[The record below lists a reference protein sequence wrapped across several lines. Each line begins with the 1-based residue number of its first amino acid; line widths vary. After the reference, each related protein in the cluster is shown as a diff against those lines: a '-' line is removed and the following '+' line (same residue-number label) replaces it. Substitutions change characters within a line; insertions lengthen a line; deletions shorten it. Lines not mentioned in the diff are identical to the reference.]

1 VELYQLRSF
10 TVVAE
15 VGNLTRAADRLHIS
29 QPALSAQIK
38 ALEDELGVAL
48 FERSSS
54 GMVLTAGGHRLLPEA
69 EKVLTAAQALQAQAR
84 ALKGELAGRARIGT
98 VSDPEFIRVGELL
111 SVATERYPLLQIE
124 LHQAVSGEAYEQVKS
139 GELDASF
146 YFGTLAHPAVAGLQ
160 LGETAYRVVAP
171 ALWCDR
177 LARADWAEL
186 AAMPWIMTPSIST
199 HNQLV
204 TELFRGR
211 AAAPTQVV
219 VADQEAVIATLVV
232 SGVGVALMREDLA
245 REKEAAGE
253 VCLWRAAGVATPLW
267 FIYPAER
274 ASDPVIAALLDV
286 LREIWGVRETGA
298 SPVRQAVRLSRGG
311 RASRSPA

>member
-1 VELYQLRSF
+1 VELYQLRGF
-10 TVVAE
+10 AVVAE
-15 VGNLTRAADRLHIS
+15 VGNLTRAAERLHLS

-38 ALEDELGVAL
+38 SLEDELGVAL

-54 GMVLTAGGHRLLPEA
+54 GMVLTAGGRRLLAAA
-69 EKVLTAAQALQAQAR
+69 EKVLAAAQSLRAEAL
-84 ALKGELAGRARIGT
+84 ALKGAVAGRARIGT

-111 SVATERYPLLQIE
+111 TVAMERYPLLQIE
-124 LHQAVSGEAYEQVKS
+124 LHQAVSGEAFEQVRS

-146 YFGTLAHPAVAGLQ
+146 YFGTLAHPSVAGLQ

-171 ALWCDR
+171 AQWCDR
-177 LARADWAEL
+177 LAKADWAEL

-204 TELFRGR
+204 SELFLGR
-211 AAAPTQVV
+211 AVAPTQVV

-253 VCLWRAAGVATPLW
+253 VCLWRDARVATPLW
-267 FIYPAER
+267 FVHLAER
-274 ASDPVIAALLDV
+274 ADDPVIAALLEV
-286 LREIWGVRETGA
+286 LREIWGVRE
-298 SPVRQAVRLSRGG
+298 PVAAPARRPA
-311 RASRSPA
+311 RS

>member
-69 EKVLTAAQALQAQAR
+69 EKVLAAAQALQAQAR

-111 SVATERYPLLQIE
+111 NVAMERYPLLQIE

-171 ALWCDR
+171 AQWCDR
-177 LARADWAEL
+177 LAQADWAEL

-211 AAAPTQVV
+211 AAAPAQVV

-245 REKEAAGE
+245 REKQAAGE
-253 VCLWRAAGVATPLW
+253 VCLWRDARGATPLW
-267 FIYPAER
+267 LIYPAER

-298 SPVRQAVRLSRGG
+298 APARQPARLSRGG

>member
-1 VELYQLRSF
+1 MELYQLRGF

-15 VGNLTRAADRLHIS
+15 VGNLTRAAERLHIS

-38 ALEDELGVAL
+38 GLEDELGVAL

-54 GMVLTAGGHRLLPEA
+54 GMVLTAAGRRLLPDA
-69 EKVLTAAQALQAQAR
+69 EKVLAAALTLQTEAR
-84 ALKGELAGRARIGT
+84 SLKGAVTGRARIGT
-98 VSDPEFIRVGELL
+98 VSDPDFIRVGELL
-111 SVATERYPLLQIE
+111 SVAMERYPLLQIE
-124 LHQAVSGEAYEQVKS
+124 LHQGVSGEAYEQVRR

-146 YFGTLAHPAVAGLQ
+146 YFGTLAHPSVGGLR

-171 ALWCDR
+171 AQWCDR
-177 LARADWAEL
+177 LAQADWAEL

-204 TELFRGR
+204 SELFRGR
-211 AAAPTQVV
+211 SVAPTQVV
-219 VADQEAVIATLVV
+219 VADQEAVITELVV

-253 VCLWRAAGVATPLW
+253 VCLWRDARVAAPLW
-267 FIYPAER
+267 FVYPAER
-274 ASDPVIAALLDV
+274 AQDPVIAALLDL
-286 LREIWGVRETGA
+286 LRGVWGVAEPEA
-298 SPVRQAVRLSRGG
+298 AQVVR
-311 RASRSPA
+311 RAQRS